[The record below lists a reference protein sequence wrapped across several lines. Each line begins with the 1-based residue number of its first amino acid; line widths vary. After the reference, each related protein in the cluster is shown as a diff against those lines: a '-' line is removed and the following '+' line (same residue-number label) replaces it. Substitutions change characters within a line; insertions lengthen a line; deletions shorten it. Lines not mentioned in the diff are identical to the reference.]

1 MIYDTYDSPLGKIIL
16 TCDGEHLTAVF
27 FEGQKYAE
35 QYFSDAAF
43 GTAAVLA
50 RTKDW
55 LNQYFQGNIPETLPP
70 LKLDGT
76 VFQKQVWNLLLDIP
90 YGKTVTYGD
99 LAKLLGCRSAQ
110 AVGNAVG
117 RNPIS
122 ILIPCHRVVGAGG
135 KLTGYAGGM
144 PKKEALLRIEKIIK

>member
-1 MIYDTYDSPLGKIIL
+1 MIYNTYDSPFGKIIL
-16 TCDGEHLTAVF
+16 TCDGENLTEVF
-27 FEGQKYAE
+27 FEGQKYAD
-35 QYFSDAAF
+35 QYLSDAAF
-43 GTAAVLA
+43 GTATVLA

-55 LNQYFQGNIPETLPP
+55 LNQYFQGNIPESLPP
-70 LKLDGT
+70 VKLDGT
-76 VFQKQVWNLLLDIP
+76 VFQKRVWNLLLDIP

-122 ILIPCHRVVGAGG
+122 ILIPCHRVIGAGG
-135 KLTGYAGGM
+135 KLTGYAGGVD
-144 PKKEALLRIEKIIK
+144 KKAALLRIEKIIK